1 MMSLFDKLNEID
13 KNISSFQ
20 SAEFGICLLTFLA
33 HWQSDSDSH
42 NLSPNELL
50 KKAEDDGYD
59 CTSFTSILRQISSY
73 ELGTASTTSL
83 ISYIQSIADNPNGV
97 NLLSEHIAD
106 HFPKLEM
113 KLMDFGAIAAE
124 ENKDLSETAGG
135 KGIGEIAGISTGGL
149 ALIGLGA
156 VGIHKWRKASA
167 KKKTF
172 LAQKAEADS
181 QAAKEAANK
190 AYNKEINSILE
201 DAFTPLDFKEGQI
214 VENATKDYDDLM
226 EHQELFAKISND
238 FDFKAYARDAAMKGE
253 RSLAFGEREL
263 ELKVAKKIRV
273 GGLKDLNDLSDVE
286 RKLYETAKKNETI
299 GISFEQKLVED
310 PRFKDWAKGKIVTDK
325 YYETFAN
332 KFGSIKSDAEINDIL
347 EQLHN
352 DHPKFVRNKLV
363 KEEGVLETDVKNE
376 AEKAVDK
383 AKTDLLETAKVEEKT
398 LESDVVGATDKAA
411 QKAENELLSSIGS
424 LEDAAKN
431 AAGDIESV

>member
-1 MMSLFDKLNEID
+1 MMSLFDNLNKID

-83 ISYIQSIADNPNGV
+83 ISYIQSIADNPNGI

-106 HFPKLEM
+106 HFPKLEK
-113 KLMDFGAIAAE
+113 KLMDIGAIAAE
-124 ENKDLSETAGG
+124 ESQDLSETAGG
-135 KGIGEIAGISTGGL
+135 MSIGAIAGISTGGL

-156 VGIHKWRKASA
+156 AGIHKWRKASA
-167 KKKTF
+167 KKKT
-172 LAQKAEADS
+172 LLEQKAEADS
-181 QAAKEAANK
+181 QAAKEAADK
-190 AYNKEINSILE
+190 AYDKEVDGILE
-201 DAFTPLDFKEGQI
+201 NAFTELDFREGQI
-214 VENATKDYDDLM
+214 VENATKGYDDLM
-226 EHQELFAKISND
+226 EHQELFAKISHD
-238 FDFKAYARDAAMKGE
+238 FDFKAYARDAAMKGKRE
-253 RSLAFGEREL
+253 LAFGEREL
-263 ELKVAKKIRV
+263 ELKLAGKIRV

-299 GISFEQKLVED
+299 GISLEQNLIED
-310 PRFKDWAKGKIVTDK
+310 PRFKDWAKGKIVSDK

-332 KFGSIKSDAEINDIL
+332 KFGTIKDDAEINDIL

-352 DHPKFVRNKLV
+352 DHPQFVRNKLV
-363 KEEGVLETDVKNE
+363 KEEGVLETDVKTE
-376 AEKAVDK
+376 AEGAVGK

-398 LESDVVGATDKAA
+398 LKSDIVEATDEAA
-411 QKAENELLSSIGS
+411 QEAENELLESMGS

-431 AAGDIESV
+431 AAGDFEIL